1 MLLGLYCVSAHDIVS
16 EAEVSETDG
25 SKNVQPPVRSSPVLV
40 QSFLLAG
47 LLALV
52 AAVSDLVVNFGS
64 NFVLQLQNVLKGHV
78 GEF

>member
-1 MLLGLYCVSAHDIVS
+1 MHHTASPCSHL
-16 EAEVSETDG
+16 
-25 SKNVQPPVRSSPVLV
+25 PVRSSPVLV
-40 QSFLLAG
+40 QSFLLLAG

-78 GEF
+78 GEL